1 MFYVLMYICSNVYI
15 YMYTLEHICSN
26 VYINTLYII

>member
-1 MFYVLMYICSNVYI
+1 MYICSNVYI